1 MKIEVWSDTICPFCY
16 IGKRKLEKA
25 LAKFGHQDEIEV
37 LWKSFQ
43 LNPNIPKDL
52 PKSTSMIAY
61 LAASKSW
68 SIEESIA
75 AHKHVTKMAAQE
87 GLEYNFDKAIV
98 ANSMDANRFI
108 HLAQRFGVQNEAE
121 ELFFKAYFSEG
132 KDIADLETLVKIG
145 AELGIEADVVR
156 EAMNSDAFQHAV
168 NQDIQEAQAI
178 GVRGVPFF
186 VFDRKFAISGA
197 QADAVFEDTLKSAF
211 ESWKGEEQTFISPE
225 NQGDSCD
232 LDGDC

>member
-68 SIEESIA
+68 SLEESIS

-121 ELFFKAYFSEG
+121 ELLFKAYFTEG
-132 KDIADLETLVKIG
+132 KDIADIETLVQIG
-145 AELGIEADVVR
+145 VELGIEADVVR

-186 VFDRKFAISGA
+186 VFDRKQAISGA
-197 QADAVFEDTLKSAF
+197 QPDDVFDNTLKSAF
-211 ESWKGEEQTFISPE
+211 ESWKGAEQSFISTE

>member
-25 LAKFGHQDEIEV
+25 LAKFGNQDEIEV
-37 LWKSFQ
+37 VWKSFQ
-43 LNPNIPKDL
+43 LNPHIPKDL
-52 PKSTSMIAY
+52 PKSTSMIAH
-61 LAASKSW
+61 LAKSKSW
-68 SIEESIA
+68 SIEESTA
-75 AHKHVTKMAAQE
+75 AHEHVSAMAAKE
-87 GLEYNFDKAIV
+87 GLEYDFDKAVV

-121 ELFFKAYFSEG
+121 ELLFKAYFTEG
-132 KDIADLETLVKIG
+132 KDIADTETLVQI
-145 AELGIEADVVR
+145 GIELQIEAEVIR

-168 NQDIQEAQAI
+168 HQDIQEAQAI

-197 QADAVFEDTLKSAF
+197 QADAVFDDTLKSTF
-211 ESWKGEEQTFISPE
+211 EAWKGGKQSFIASE
-225 NQGDSCD
+225 NHGDACSV
-232 LDGDC
+232 DGEC